1 MLRARAGIDEHPLI
15 DHRRQPVGIN
25 VKRVGNLFAATVT
38 PPHGNG
44 SFWSTSEPL
53 EAWVLIQKLRDE
65 VGCHTTDI
73 TDALY
78 DEDPFWSNRSHTS
91 D

>member
-1 MLRARAGIDEHPLI
+1 MA
-15 DHRRQPVGIN
+15 IN

-38 PPHGNG
+38 PPHGRG

-53 EAWVLIQKLRDE
+53 EAWVLIRKLRDE

-78 DEDPFWSNRSHTS
+78 DEDPFWSNRSIRSTE
-91 D
+91 DL

>member
-1 MLRARAGIDEHPLI
+1 MDEHPLI
-15 DHRRQPVGIN
+15 DLRGQPVAIN
-25 VKRVGNLFAATVT
+25 IKRVGNLFAATVT
-38 PPHGNG
+38 PPHGRN

-53 EAWVLIQKLRDE
+53 EAWVLIRKLRDE

-78 DEDPFWSNRSHTS
+78 DEDPFWSNRSDTS